1 MKLLINEGTYEILT
15 PPAVMDNQLV
25 SIEKAGRTCYQSQ
38 EKITKISAFAFVKML
53 IKRGHEAMVEHSH
66 LMVVFDFISRG
77 MTHETVRHRVASFGQ
92 ESTRYVDPS
101 DNIDD
106 MDMMCICPPHCDPDE
121 NMDVEM
127 SGGGLMSLTPRG
139 MFDMIE
145 RFYKATRKAGWAKQ
159 DSRQFLPIGIKSQI
173 VVSTNLR
180 EWRHIFSLRCDKPAH
195 WEIRRVMC
203 NLLEELQNQIPV
215 VFDDFYEA
223 GVDANG
229 LRYFRKRFSLPHA
242 IKDAVHSLAKLVMGR
257 RGSVDAAWDAE
268 AAKALDTLQANDPD
282 WNELS

>member
-1 MKLLINEGTYEILT
+1 MKLLINAGTYEILT

-38 EKITKISAFAFVKML
+38 EKITKTSAFGFVKML

-92 ESTRYVDPS
+92 ESTRYVIPDGE
-101 DNIDD
+101 DG
-106 MDMMCICPPHCDPDE
+106 MMMVMPPHRDISEQIKVELPDGE
-121 NMDVEM
+121 IA
-127 SGGGLMSLTPRG
+127 LYTPRH
-139 MFDMIE
+139 MANLLE
-145 RFYKATRKAGWAKQ
+145 SFYRALLDADWAKE
-159 DSRQFLPIGIKSQI
+159 DARQFLPIGIKSQI
-173 VVSTNLR
+173 VVSANLR

-203 NLLEELQNQIPV
+203 NLLEDLQKQIPV

-223 GVDANG
+223 GVDSHG

-242 IKDAVHSLAKLVMGR
+242 IKDAVHSLAKLVVGR

-282 WNELS
+282 WEELS